1 MSRLDKRVD
10 GYVQTGGILQQR
22 MDGLQNT
29 LKSVDKQKEA
39 QTLRITQLQ
48 ERLYKQFNAMDSL
61 VGQLTQTSDRLVQ
74 ALANLPGVV
83 SKD

>member
-1 MSRLDKRVD
+1 M
-10 GYVQTGGILQQR
+10 
-22 MDGLQNT
+22 
-29 LKSVDKQKEA
+29 DKQKEA